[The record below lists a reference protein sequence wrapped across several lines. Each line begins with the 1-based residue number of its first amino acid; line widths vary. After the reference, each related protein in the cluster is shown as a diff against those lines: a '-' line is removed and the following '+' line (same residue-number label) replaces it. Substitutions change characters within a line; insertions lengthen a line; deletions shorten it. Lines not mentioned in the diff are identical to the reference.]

1 MCDFVELVL
10 SQMLVIEE
18 KENLSKESPMVEAH
32 TATRRITAKELA
44 CELEEY
50 TGKDDSYYKEA
61 NATKIPD
68 LQRYNQTGYV
78 IRIQKTIETVRTDVR
93 QRHR

>member
-1 MCDFVELVL
+1 
-10 SQMLVIEE
+10 MLVIEE
-18 KENLSKESPMVEAH
+18 KENLSKESPMGEAL

-44 CELEEY
+44 SELEKYAE
-50 TGKDDSYYKEA
+50 KDDPYYKEA
-61 NATKIPD
+61 NATSVPD
-68 LQRYNQTGYV
+68 LQRYNRTGYV